1 MTVNQSVL
9 NVAGR
14 VVYFAFGAAVMFTLF
29 AFGVL

>member
-14 VVYFAFGAAVMFTLF
+14 VMYFALGAAVMFTLF
-29 AFGVL
+29 SFGVL

>member
-1 MTVNQSVL
+1 MVNQAVL

-14 VVYFAFGAAVMFTLF
+14 VVYFALGATVMFTLF